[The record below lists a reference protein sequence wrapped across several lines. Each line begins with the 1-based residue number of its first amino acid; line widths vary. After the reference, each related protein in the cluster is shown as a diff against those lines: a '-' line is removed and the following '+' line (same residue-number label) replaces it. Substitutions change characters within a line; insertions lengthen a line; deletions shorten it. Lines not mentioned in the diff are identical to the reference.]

1 MKTGT
6 LTSVLNVDFKGE
18 PRSVKVCGRC
28 PIKWAQ
34 WSNRKLRTR
43 SLAPTQPGYHHQ
55 RPRHCTPEPVL
66 AATGRALADVAFF
79 SKRAIRYR
87 YQSVVPMFE
96 ASRNPDITRDTLLKR
111 RFEISQK
118 FGFWTI
124 CIWTICLWMICK
136 NLDDLRC
143 DVTKTSPE
151 ITPKNLIERLYEL
164 RKVVH
169 GMNDAV
175 DICTRCLTSN

>member
-1 MKTGT
+1 MLARFPAMDGQR
-6 LTSVLNVDFKGE
+6 SVEARIAPLVAD
-18 PRSVKVCGRC
+18 PRSY
-28 PIKWAQ
+28 
-34 WSNRKLRTR
+34 
-43 SLAPTQPGYHHQ
+43 PTAHARVQCDG

-96 ASRNPDITRDTLLKR
+96 ASRNPYITRDTLLKR

-136 NLDDLRC
+136 NLDDLPC